1 MAELIQGA
9 SSFATEGERRAAE
22 ILRQL
27 PGSWLVIC
35 NKILPLAG
43 GRSFEMDFVVV
54 GKRHVFLLD
63 EKSWRG
69 KIIGNEEQWVRPDS
83 TSERSPLA
91 KVDYLAKILA
101 GHLKWHM
108 PSLNNGSHFVR
119 GGVLLSATDEPPL
132 LRDRRAAEGVF
143 LLQDVCQRLQHID
156 SNGGNEDVGRLREA
170 IKKSLID
177 LTSRLAVPQ
186 RINDILTVEEATT
199 IRPGVRLF
207 RATMDGGGS
216 RHLMV
221 YDLTADPVSPDEL
234 RDFYLREFRILRE
247 LHDTGLVAEVETPFI
262 WSDNFFIVP
271 VVPLKGQPLS
281 TYRSPET
288 TEELAQ
294 ELFLAAASFRALDT
308 IHSRGILHRAIG
320 ADTVY
325 IMQGGQN
332 PKVAFTNFFAARM
345 GTISIASRLDKESL
359 IAEDPY
365 ASFELA
371 LGYENASAATD
382 VFSLALVFL
391 ERIAGI
397 PISAIRSNVESDV
410 SFPDIQKR
418 WSFVPTEITDDLAA
432 LFRRIIVLTQQ
443 EVTPA
448 AREIA
453 ETLAKLARRLR
464 AEQPEA
470 RFFQNGRYKLQRILG
485 QGAMARTY
493 LVSYASDEELGYCVL
508 KQFLHPEE
516 VYEQAKAEYL
526 ALKDLKSK
534 YFPTMMDIFLPEDD
548 VHIKMEYIPGLTLQE
563 MKNKF
568 PLPLDRWRTFALDL
582 LSALEELERRQI
594 LHRDIKPANIIL
606 HDEGNHL
613 VLIDFGFAVNRQ
625 TMAQVGPGGTPLYL
639 PPETLSLAQLP
650 PSIDRYAAAVVL
662 FQALTGF
669 LPFKLSNG
677 QQRILRI
684 PSQITDETVRRVA
697 AVLLRAVSNDPAQ
710 RPDSATQMRQEIQN
724 ALLAVH
730 EPPPVHKPTG
740 EAELSPH
747 INPWVGQ
754 IRGLYRNSAGGN
766 ADNRGLDSDF
776 VRKTYVETALDRR
789 LLPAIFA
796 HHPVAVFL
804 TGNPGDGK
812 TAFLEQV
819 QQTLRQHQA
828 RRQGNADASG
838 WEWNDS
844 GHIFRSC
851 YDASESHGEQSADDQ
866 LLHKLHGLE
875 GAHAPDF
882 PLTVLVAINDGR
894 LADFFNRYEAQF
906 PWLAKHVRQARQTL
920 FPEASPVWVVDLKRR
935 AFVRFPG
942 ADVSEASI
950 FARILQ
956 SLVAPEQWKICESCT
971 AQAICPI
978 RQNAAA
984 LRKKRTQQ
992 ALEHL
997 LLLTHLRRHRHMTM
1011 RDLRSAL
1018 AYVITGNADCAF
1030 IHAAQSD
1037 EEAGASLENLK
1048 YWHSVFAPSEM
1059 QDDILQDISSLDPAR
1074 FPHPHLDRYLH
1085 FHQSLADADFRRT
1098 LFADGADLPAQRY
1111 KDEIEWIGAVKRRLY
1126 FEAKSARAQEAA
1138 AGTAPK
1144 VRPLA
1149 LLPYRY
1155 ARDFIDLLDNQF
1167 DAEGVEQI
1175 REKIA
1180 LGLLR
1185 SDGIIED
1192 VPEGTLSVQ
1201 VRASEEQQLIVL
1213 KQFPLSDFT
1222 LQTEHTSEGDIIE
1235 RLPETI
1241 ILEHR
1246 RGYPRLEI
1254 NLDLFELLMR
1264 LADGLLPETVEFQP
1278 LLEDLKPFKNA
1289 LILGETRDLVLIES
1303 RYRLHRITQEAGKIV
1318 RTTL

>member
-1 MAELIQGA
+1 
-9 SSFATEGERRAAE
+9 
-22 ILRQL
+22 
-27 PGSWLVIC
+27 
-35 NKILPLAG
+35 
-43 GRSFEMDFVVV
+43 
-54 GKRHVFLLD
+54 
-63 EKSWRG
+63 
-69 KIIGNEEQWVRPDS
+69 
-83 TSERSPLA
+83 
-91 KVDYLAKILA
+91 
-101 GHLKWHM
+101 
-108 PSLNNGSHFVR
+108 
-119 GGVLLSATDEPPL
+119 
-132 LRDRRAAEGVF
+132 
-143 LLQDVCQRLQHID
+143 
-156 SNGGNEDVGRLREA
+156 
-170 IKKSLID
+170 
-177 LTSRLAVPQ
+177 
-186 RINDILTVEEATT
+186 
-199 IRPGVRLF
+199 
-207 RATMDGGGS
+207 
-216 RHLMV
+216 
-221 YDLTADPVSPDEL
+221 
-234 RDFYLREFRILRE
+234 
-247 LHDTGLVAEVETPFI
+247 
-262 WSDNFFIVP
+262 
-271 VVPLKGQPLS
+271 
-281 TYRSPET
+281 
-288 TEELAQ
+288 
-294 ELFLAAASFRALDT
+294 
-308 IHSRGILHRAIG
+308 
-320 ADTVY
+320 
-325 IMQGGQN
+325 
-332 PKVAFTNFFAARM
+332 
-345 GTISIASRLDKESL
+345 
-359 IAEDPY
+359 
-365 ASFELA
+365 
-371 LGYENASAATD
+371 
-382 VFSLALVFL
+382 
-391 ERIAGI
+391 
-397 PISAIRSNVESDV
+397 
-410 SFPDIQKR
+410 
-418 WSFVPTEITDDLAA
+418 
-432 LFRRIIVLTQQ
+432 
-443 EVTPA
+443 
-448 AREIA
+448 
-453 ETLAKLARRLR
+453 
-464 AEQPEA
+464 
-470 RFFQNGRYKLQRILG
+470 
-485 QGAMARTY
+485 
-493 LVSYASDEELGYCVL
+493 
-508 KQFLHPEE
+508 
-516 VYEQAKAEYL
+516 
-526 ALKDLKSK
+526 
-534 YFPTMMDIFLPEDD
+534 
-548 VHIKMEYIPGLTLQE
+548 

-606 HDEGNHL
+606 HDEDNHP
-613 VLIDFGFAVNRQ
+613 VLIDFGFAVNRH
-625 TMAQVGPGGTPLYL
+625 TMTQASPGGTPLYL
-639 PPETLSLAQLP
+639 PPETLFSVQPP
-650 PSIDRYAAAVVL
+650 PSIDRYAAGVVL

-669 LPFKLSNG
+669 LPFKLSPG

-684 PSQITDETVRRVA
+684 PSQITDEAMRRVA
-697 AVLLRAVSNDPAQ
+697 AVLLRAVSNDPRQ
-710 RPDSATQMRQEIQN
+710 RPDSATQMREEIQN

-730 EPPPVHKPTG
+730 ESAPVEKAAE
-740 EAELSPH
+740 EAELAPR

-828 RRQGNADASG
+828 RPQGNADASG

-851 YDASESHGEQSADDQ
+851 YDASEAHGEQSADDQ

-875 GAHAPDF
+875 GSQAPDF

-894 LADFFNRYEAQF
+894 LADFFNRYEARF

-942 ADVSEASI
+942 ADASEASI

-1030 IHAAQSD
+1030 IHTAQSD
-1037 EEAGASLENLK
+1037 EGASLENLK

-1059 QDDILQDISSLDPAR
+1059 QDDLLQDISSLDPAR

-1085 FHQSLADADFRRT
+1085 FRQSLADVDFRRA
-1098 LFADGADLPAQRY
+1098 LFADRADLPAQRY

-1126 FEAKSARAQEAA
+1126 FEARSAKAQEAA
-1138 AGTAPK
+1138 GAAPK

-1167 DAEGVEQI
+1167 DAEEVEQI
-1175 REKIA
+1175 RERIA

-1192 VPEGTLSVQ
+1192 VPEGTLSVL
-1201 VRASEEQQLIVL
+1201 VRASEEQQLLVL
-1213 KQFPLSDFT
+1213 NQFPLSDFT
-1222 LQTEHTSEGDIIE
+1222 LQAEHTSERDIIE
-1235 RLPETI
+1235 RLPETL

-1246 RGYPRLEI
+1246 QGYPRLEI